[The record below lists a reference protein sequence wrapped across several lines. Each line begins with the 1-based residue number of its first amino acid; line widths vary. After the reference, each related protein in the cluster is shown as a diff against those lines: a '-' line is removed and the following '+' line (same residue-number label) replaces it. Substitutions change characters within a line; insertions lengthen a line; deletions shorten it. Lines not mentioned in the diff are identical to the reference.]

1 MAKGKIGVTG
11 GFSPGF
17 VEPTEEFIKKE
28 IAMGQNGVI
37 SDACRARFFS
47 HLDDCFVLFGGSRIA
62 QLGGSLGRDS
72 KLIKTFEDGAEVW
85 RMSRGQY

>member
-17 VEPTEEFIKKE
+17 VEPTEEFIKRK

-47 HLDDCFVLFGGSRIA
+47 HLDDCLVLFGGSRIA
-62 QLGGSLGRDS
+62 QLGGSLG
-72 KLIKTFEDGAEVW
+72 IGFETHKNF
-85 RMSRGQY
+85 